1 MPFVS
6 TNSRIPSRWKSEFGL
21 RQSDLGRLVEMMIQ
35 FKSMGELDLD
45 GFEDLR
51 DSVEKVGLAKLTE
64 LMSEVRDTSLISSAS
79 FPNSK
84 NPRTKIV
91 NIPGSVNWGNWR
103 GFQGSHCI
111 QL

>member
-1 MPFVS
+1 MPYVS
-6 TNSRIPSRWKSEFGL
+6 TNSHIPSRWKSEFGL